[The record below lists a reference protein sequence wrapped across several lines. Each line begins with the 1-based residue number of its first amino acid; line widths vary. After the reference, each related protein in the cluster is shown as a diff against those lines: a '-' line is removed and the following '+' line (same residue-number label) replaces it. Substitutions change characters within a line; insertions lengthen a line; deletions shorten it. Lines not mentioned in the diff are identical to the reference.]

1 MLELQENRNRGIF
14 LTLTYKEDP
23 GLLDY
28 GDFQR
33 FMKRYR
39 KAHGACRFFAVGEYG
54 ETSGRGHWHA
64 IIFNQLARSVGSHQ
78 LDSWPSGFGFI
89 GTVTRHSIGYVAG
102 YTLKEEKSGRG
113 NIVRASNRPGIGLS
127 SIRALA
133 REAANRLIHSS
144 PPEGWPTSYQ
154 VGGRRY
160 PLSDGALA
168 AFQKEYLKKGGPPPR
183 GIDPEEAQSAAFEY
197 LRGDAFFED
206 RKRRDIWAALE
217 QEGRDGQ
224 KARRNTSL

>member
-1 MLELQENRNRGIF
+1 MKCLSPIIIPVEKERNRYHQIVRCGQCRACRIRRKMAWTGRLMLELQENRNRGIF

-78 LDSWPSGFGFI
+78 LDSWPSGFG
-89 GTVTRHSIGYVAG
+89 S
-102 YTLKEEKSGRG
+102 
-113 NIVRASNRPGIGLS
+113 
-127 SIRALA
+127 
-133 REAANRLIHSS
+133 
-144 PPEGWPTSYQ
+144 
-154 VGGRRY
+154 
-160 PLSDGALA
+160 
-168 AFQKEYLKKGGPPPR
+168 
-183 GIDPEEAQSAAFEY
+183 
-197 LRGDAFFED
+197 
-206 RKRRDIWAALE
+206 
-217 QEGRDGQ
+217 
-224 KARRNTSL
+224 